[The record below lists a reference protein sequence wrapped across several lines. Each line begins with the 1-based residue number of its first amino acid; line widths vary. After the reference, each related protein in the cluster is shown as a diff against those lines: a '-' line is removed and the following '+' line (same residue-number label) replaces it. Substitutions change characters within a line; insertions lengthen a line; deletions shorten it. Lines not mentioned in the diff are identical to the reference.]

1 MRCNII
7 GETLSLTWH
16 NGAAEYSPNLSKSV
30 TSHVRRRLRAS
41 HCVPDNHN
49 G

>member
-16 NGAAEYSPNLSKSV
+16 NGAAEYSPNLFKIRDVARTRAASCLP
-30 TSHVRRRLRAS
+30 RRA
-41 HCVPDNHN
+41 
-49 G
+49 